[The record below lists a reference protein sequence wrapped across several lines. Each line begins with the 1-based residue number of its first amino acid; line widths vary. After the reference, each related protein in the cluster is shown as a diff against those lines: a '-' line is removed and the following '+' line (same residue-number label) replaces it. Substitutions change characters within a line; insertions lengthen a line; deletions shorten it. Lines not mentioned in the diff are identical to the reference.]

1 MSDPL
6 FEGFQLRSLE
16 LRNRVAVSPMCQ
28 YSAEDGFPGD
38 WHFRHYAERA
48 IGGAGLVVIEAT
60 SVLPEGRI
68 TPSDL
73 GIWDEERGRAL
84 GSVARA
90 IKAGGAAAGIQL
102 AHAGRKASTA
112 VPWEGGSWLPPEG
125 GGWTTSGP
133 SPLAFAPGYAPP
145 RPLDEAGM
153 NEVLEAFASA
163 ARRAVEAGFDLI
175 ELHSAHG
182 YLLHQFLSPLSN
194 SRSDRYGGSAGNR
207 MRFPLEV
214 AAAVRGA
221 LPASMPMLVRV
232 SATDWVPDGWDL
244 EASVDYAREL
254 KALGVDLVDA
264 SSGGLVPYAK
274 PAVGPMYQV
283 PFARAMRERA
293 GIATRAVGL
302 ITELGEARSIVAD
315 GDADLVP
322 FGRLLLRDPYWPL
335 RNAPSDRR
343 PTPQQYLRAFPSA

>member
-1 MSDPL
+1 
-6 FEGFQLRSLE
+6 
-16 LRNRVAVSPMCQ
+16 
-28 YSAEDGFPGD
+28 
-38 WHFRHYAERA
+38 
-48 IGGAGLVVIEAT
+48 
-60 SVLPEGRI
+60 
-68 TPSDL
+68 
-73 GIWDEERGRAL
+73 
-84 GSVARA
+84 
-90 IKAGGAAAGIQL
+90 
-102 AHAGRKASTA
+102 
-112 VPWEGGSWLPPEG
+112 
-125 GGWTTSGP
+125 
-133 SPLAFAPGYAPP
+133 
-145 RPLDEAGM
+145 M

-293 GIATRAVGL
+293 GIATGAVGL

-315 GDADLVP
+315 GGADLVS